1 MIPMQHFEEMP
12 KEELLAYLREHA
24 KKQLEGCT
32 RLTTSGISILT
43 PDGMGNYDA
52 LWARDFAYMAEYA
65 GDLITTERLKEGVEY
80 LLTHPREE
88 DGWFPDRVNIDG
100 TAVYAA
106 GNPWLPCGEANLDN
120 APFLAISFALLLDRM
135 TNKEAIA
142 FLNEHLA
149 ALWKGLAVIP
159 LDAKGLVYNTPE
171 KPHSPYGFTDCICK
185 TGSLM
190 IESVLLWRACRMVAE
205 RLHRYAVAPMICA
218 EMEHTAK
225 NIEEALE
232 EIFYDEKTGMFFAA
246 TEDCHQ
252 IDIWGCA
259 YALSVGFPLSEK
271 AEASTREGLVKYAD
285 GILESGQLRHTL
297 PGEFWDKL
305 LLEVP
310 QGEYQN
316 GAYWATATGWYMDAV
331 RPIDEALAKKVLF
344 EAVTYFANV
353 GTFECVNGDYKKL
366 DNFVVSATNVYGAA
380 KTLFA

>member
-1 MIPMQHFEEMP
+1 MIPMQHFAEMP
-12 KEELLAYLREHA
+12 REELIAYLRDHA
-24 KKQLEGCT
+24 KKQLDGCT
-32 RLTTSGISILT
+32 RQTDSGISILT

-65 GDLITTERLKEGVEY
+65 GDLIPFERLKEGVEY

-88 DGWFPDRVNIDG
+88 DGWFPDRVDTHG
-100 TAVYAA
+100 VAVYAA

-120 APFLAISFALLLDRM
+120 APFLAIAFALLLDRM
-135 TNKEAIA
+135 RNVDAYA
-142 FLNEHLA
+142 FLDQHLS
-149 ALWKGLAVIP
+149 ALRRGLVCIP
-159 LDAKGLVYNTPE
+159 LDGNGLVYNTPQ

-190 IESVLLWRACRMVAE
+190 IESVLLWRACRMIAE

-218 EMEHTAK
+218 ELERIAK
-225 NIEEALE
+225 EIEEALE
-232 EIFYDEKTGMFFAA
+232 KNFYDKETGMLFAA

-252 IDIWGCA
+252 IDIWGCC

-271 AEASTREGLVKYAD
+271 CVKTVRAGLIQHAD
-285 GILESGQLRHTL
+285 GILENGQLRHTL
-297 PGEFWDKL
+297 PGTFWDKL

-316 GAYWATATGWYMDAV
+316 GAYWATATGWYIDAV
-331 RPIDEALAKKVLF
+331 RPADEELAKKVLF

-380 KTLFA
+380 KALFA